1 MTPPSPW
8 SSAFSRRRLKAYVL
22 ALALALAIPHV
33 AWAAAKQSGAQPILP
48 GGNSKDPVSIDAD
61 KLVYFDKEQKAVY
74 SGNVVVIQG
83 DTKLTC
89 SAMTVFLD
97 KPQAPSDASDG
108 DDAPSPGAGIRRL
121 EAAGPVTVI
130 SKTQVA
136 TGDSG
141 AYDKDENKVLL
152 NGHVTLSDGKN
163 VTKGDKLIY
172 DLKTGQATV
181 ENSGRTGRVH
191 GQFVPGSADGD
202 ASKSK

>member
-1 MTPPSPW
+1 MKPAST
-8 SSAFSRRRLKAYVL
+8 FSFARSLVF
-22 ALALALAIPHV
+22 ALAIGL
-33 AWAAAKQSGAQPILP
+33 AAADSEAALAATQQGGAQPILP

-83 DTKLTC
+83 DAKLTC

-97 KPQAPSDASDG
+97 KPQSPSSDSAAAGGAPDQGS
-108 DDAPSPGAGIRRL
+108 GIRRL

-141 AYDKDENKVLL
+141 SYDKDANKVLL

-181 ENSGRTGRVH
+181 EKSGSTGRVH
-191 GQFVPGSADGD
+191 GQFLPGSADSD